1 MRFSVK
7 QSDSRD
13 GASWSGVP
21 AFSQLRSWR
30 FYPQPCSGGNIT
42 STTPLLLWAILN
54 RSVYDPRYGMI
65 YAPYLDCHRAILFMP
80 QNDTLSTFHIGGK
93 SDDFELPQYGIE
105 GGCKVNIDIN
115 KFHLLDVGRWSE
127 IRYAASALNLAC
139 RDMNTK
145 PWRSGGWL
153 MTGENGRIKIS
164 LTEIWGG
171 DMMGN
176 GTDVM

>member
-1 MRFSVK
+1 MALPGLVFLLFASFAL
-7 QSDSRD
+7 
-13 GASWSGVP
+13 GASIPSLVQ
-21 AFSQLRSWR
+21 S
-30 FYPQPCSGGNIT
+30 GNIT
-42 STTPLLLWAILN
+42 STTPATVVGNPQPECIQPTLWHDL
-54 RSVYDPRYGMI
+54 RP
-65 YAPYLDCHRAILFMP
+65 PYLDCHRAILFMP

-176 GTDVM
+176 GTDAM